1 MARTIQHGRW
11 KLVLRRQGSSVYY
24 TATRDDGAKL
34 TSGMWMVGDFARQEI
49 ETKIAAFDAEE
60 VPRG

>member
-1 MARTIQHGRW
+1 M
-11 KLVLRRQGSSVYY
+11 LRRQGSSVYY
-24 TATRDDGAKL
+24 IATRDDGAKL

-49 ETKIAAFDAEE
+49 ETKIAAYEAKG